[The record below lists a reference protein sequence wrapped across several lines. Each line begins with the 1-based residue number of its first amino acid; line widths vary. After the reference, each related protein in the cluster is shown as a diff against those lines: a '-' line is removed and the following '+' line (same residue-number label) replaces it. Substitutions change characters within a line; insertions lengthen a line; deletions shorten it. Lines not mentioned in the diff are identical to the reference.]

1 MLFVGKDIRE
11 KNGQLLCIEFLFI
24 GIDVLS
30 KLMVEIIQVDMCQ
43 IGVDVLLIGEE
54 ESSIY
59 VCQCDGCFGMI
70 FYCIWGALYDL
81 YVFFSLMCV
90 LLYVDFQVQ

>member
-1 MLFVGKDIRE
+1 MLFVGKDICE

-70 FYCIWGALYDL
+70 FYCIWGVLYDL